1 VPTISE
7 SGLNGYDAS
16 TWGGVLAPAGTPKE
30 VVARLNAA
38 INAAFKFE
46 DVRTRLIGAG
56 IEIQGGTP
64 EQFGNV
70 IKAEVDKWGRIVK
83 EAGIQP
89 E

>member
-1 VPTISE
+1 M
-7 SGLNGYDAS
+7 
-16 TWGGVLAPAGTPKE
+16 
-30 VVARLNAA
+30 
-38 INAAFKFE
+38 E
-46 DVRTRLIGAG
+46 DVRARLIAAG

-70 IKAEVDKWGRIVK
+70 IKAEIEKWGRIVK